1 MAQHH
6 FDHNNHGFATLVSVI
21 IAGAIGGAI
30 AVGLLLGGT
39 DAVDLAEAAQ
49 EAHQA
54 RALADACTEQALQT
68 LHDDLSFTGSVQLTL
83 STGTCTAEV
92 LNLGGAQREV
102 RSSGVAVNTTRRV
115 RIIIDALQPTI
126 SVSSSEDIAS
136 F

>member
-6 FDHNNHGFATLVSVI
+6 FDQNSHGFATLVSVI
-21 IAGAIGGAI
+21 VAGAIGGAI

-39 DAVDLAEAAQ
+39 DAVDLAEAVQ

-68 LHDDLSFTGSVQLTL
+68 IHNDLSFTGSVQLSL
-83 STGTCTAEV
+83 STGTCTADV

-102 RSSGVAVNTTRRV
+102 RSNGTAVNTTRRV
-115 RIIIDALQPTI
+115 RVIIDALQPTI
-126 SVSSSEDIAS
+126 SVSSSEDVVS

>member
-1 MAQHH
+1 MAQHQC
-6 FDHNNHGFATLVSVI
+6 DHNNHGFATLVSVI

-102 RSSGVAVNTTRRV
+102 RSNGTAVNTTRRV

-126 SVSSSEDIAS
+126 SVSSSEDVTS